1 MLLLLLFALTLGH
14 GARPEAPL
22 PRRGTSLRA
31 EVAALLH
38 WKSTLK
44 GFSQHQL
51 GTWRHDIHP
60 CNWTGITCGDVP
72 WRQRRHGRTTARN
85 AITGIALPG
94 AHLVGGLDTLSFRSF
109 PYLASLDLSDNGH
122 LSGTIPPGISSLLML
137 SSLNLSSNQLTG
149 NIPPSIGDLGR
160 ISSIDLSYNNLTGE
174 IPPALGNLT
183 KLTYLSLL
191 GNKLSGNIPWQ
202 LGKLLVISF
211 IDLSLYLLFGPI
223 LSLF

>member
-1 MLLLLLFALTLGH
+1 MLLLLFFALTLGH
-14 GARPEAPL
+14 GARPAAPL

-122 LSGTIPPGISSLLML
+122 LSAQPTILMRSIALEREHMVVYTKQNLKISKCL
-137 SSLNLSSNQLTG
+137 
-149 NIPPSIGDLGR
+149 R
-160 ISSIDLSYNNLTGE
+160 
-174 IPPALGNLT
+174 
-183 KLTYLSLL
+183 
-191 GNKLSGNIPWQ
+191 
-202 LGKLLVISF
+202 
-211 IDLSLYLLFGPI
+211 
-223 LSLF
+223 